1 MSIIHNA
8 YGGIDLQQTVKALE
22 KRIKALEEK
31 GEKKAEDAV
40 DAVGEAIGEAKFGE

>member
-1 MSIIHNA
+1 MSIIKNI
-8 YGGIDLQQTVKALE
+8 YGGIDLKQTVVELE

-31 GEKKAEDAV
+31 GEKKTEDAI